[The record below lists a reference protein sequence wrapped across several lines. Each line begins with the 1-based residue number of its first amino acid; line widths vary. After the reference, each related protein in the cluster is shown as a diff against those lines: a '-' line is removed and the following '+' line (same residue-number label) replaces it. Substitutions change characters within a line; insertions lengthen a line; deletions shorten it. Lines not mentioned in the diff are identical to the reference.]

1 MPSSFSAIHYSK
13 NFLKNYFLLY
23 FKWIAAKVNFS
34 LSENETP
41 QISGNVT
48 INAEVNK
55 TVELK
60 FYITDDGKSEPKYII
75 LKRPTNFLFDNQTG
89 IARWTPTNDTSAE
102 IRFVLLQ

>member
-1 MPSSFSAIHYSK
+1 M
-13 NFLKNYFLLY
+13 
-23 FKWIAAKVNFS
+23 WITCNIYFS

-60 FYITDDGKSEPKYII
+60 FNITDDGKSQSKFII
-75 LKRPTNFLFDNQTG
+75 LKRPTNFSFNNQTG
-89 IARWTPTNDTSAE
+89 IARWTPKNDISAE
-102 IRFVLLQ
+102 IRFVLLQLY